1 MEAMVYVDKEDS
13 APEFRTLLWR
23 LMQDFG
29 ERPMNR
35 KEMAARLTKAGFPAS
50 DNNVSQWLNGDR
62 TPPPGLPYYSTIA
75 LGLDEEGG
83 QSLAWA
89 YSRSYR
95 DNRRGANLSG
105 VNKTASEDLQ
115 AGAEAYK
122 DMKRRQH
129 TEEPVE
135 GEPGDRRL

>member
-1 MEAMVYVDKEDS
+1 MEAMAYVDKEDPT
-13 APEFRTLLWR
+13 PEFRTLLWR

-75 LGLDEEGG
+75 LDLEEENG
-83 QSLAWA
+83 QALAWA

-95 DNRRGANLSG
+95 DNRKGAKRSG
-105 VNKTASEDLQ
+105 VNERPSKEQQ

-122 DMKRRQH
+122 EMKRRQY
-129 TEEPVE
+129 TEEQVE
-135 GEPGDRRL
+135 GESGDRRV